1 MCRVPCIGCFVI
13 PVSYKTRP
21 SNSSGHM
28 TQTRYVISWG
38 FLALKD
44 CKVIQELKS
53 GTGVIYLCF
62 QSQCGRY
69 EIEAANFP

>member
-1 MCRVPCIGCFVI
+1 MPSALHWLLSVI

-53 GTGVIYLCF
+53 GTGVVYLCF